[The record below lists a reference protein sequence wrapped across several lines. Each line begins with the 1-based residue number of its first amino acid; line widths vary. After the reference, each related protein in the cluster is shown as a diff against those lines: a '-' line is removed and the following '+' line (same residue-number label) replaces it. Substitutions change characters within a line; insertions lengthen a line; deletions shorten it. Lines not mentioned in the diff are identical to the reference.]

1 MPSPVEQIK
10 ARLSVADVV
19 GSYLKL
25 VRAGANF
32 KAVCPFHNEKTPSF
46 YVSPARDVWH
56 CFGCGKGGDQFRFV
70 MDIEGVDFKEALD
83 ILAKRASV
91 ELVYEDPRERD
102 ERLRLFAILEETAKF
117 YELNLSRSATV
128 RDYLVKRGVSEES
141 VKSFRLGFSLPEA
154 TGWRTLLEHLQKKG
168 FIPPEIEKVGLLI
181 KNPKA
186 QSAAHLYY
194 DRFRNRIIFPIADFN
209 GRIIGF
215 GGRIFGN
222 ATDTVA
228 KYINSPQT
236 VLYDKSR
243 VLYAFDKAKLEV
255 RKSNTAI
262 LVEGYMDAL
271 MVHQAGTTNAV
282 AVSGTALTPYQLQG
296 LKRLCDKLLMS
307 FDMDEAGE
315 SATRRSIDMAL
326 EAGFDVKVIAVK
338 EKDPAD
344 VIKENPAVWLEA
356 VEQSKDVISFFLERS
371 LEKFDARTIEGKRSI
386 ARSVLPLVAK
396 IPQEIDKA
404 HWVAKIAQALGIK
417 DEAVWQDL
425 KKIKSPHVF
434 AAARQDLGV
443 NAPPQKSRLQV
454 LEERLL
460 GLLFARPL
468 EVAEKL
474 NADMFSLPAHKKLYT
489 DLAASERSEE
499 GYRTSFA
506 NMPPEY
512 QTLANRFIFEAEVTG
527 FAGIDEEVGAC
538 VQEIER
544 EQLKG
549 RLEGLSDRIRKAELS
564 GNTAELGTLVAEFSD
579 ASRRLASS

>member
-10 ARLSVADVV
+10 SRLSVADVV
-19 GSYLKL
+19 GSYIKL

-70 MDIEGVDFKEALD
+70 MDIEGADFKEALD
-83 ILAKRASV
+83 ILAKRAGV

-102 ERLRLFAILEETAKF
+102 ERLRLFAIMEEAAKF
-117 YELNLSRSATV
+117 YELNLSRTVVV
-128 RDYLVKRGVSEES
+128 RDYLLKRGVSEES

-154 TGWRTLLEHLQKKG
+154 LGWRTLLEHLQKKG
-168 FIPPEIEKVGLLI
+168 FTGPEIEKVGLLI
-181 KNPKA
+181 QNPKA
-186 QSAAHLYY
+186 QSAAHRYY

-215 GGRIFGN
+215 GGRILGS

-243 VLYAFDKAKLEV
+243 VLYAFDKAKLEI
-255 RKSNTAI
+255 RKSNTAV

-271 MVHQAGTTNAV
+271 MAHQAGTTHAV

-344 VIKENPAVWLEA
+344 VIKENPAIWLEA

-371 LEKFDARTIEGKRSI
+371 LEKFDTRTIEGKRNI

-404 HWVAKIAQALGIK
+404 HWVAKVAQALGVK
-417 DEAVWQDL
+417 DDAVWQDL
-425 KKIKSPHVF
+425 KKIKSPQAF
-434 AAARQDLGV
+434 TATRQAPGV
-443 NAPPQKSRLQV
+443 SAQPQKNRLQI

-468 EVAEKL
+468 EVAQKL
-474 NADMFSLPAHKKLYT
+474 KADMFSLPAHKKLYT
-489 DLAASERSEE
+489 DLTTSERSEE
-499 GYRTSFA
+499 GYRTAFA

-512 QTLANRFIFEAEVTG
+512 QTLANRFIFEVEVTG
-527 FAGIDEEVGAC
+527 LLGIEEEVGAC
-538 VQEIER
+538 IQEIER
-544 EQLKG
+544 EGLKS

-564 GNTAELGTLVAEFSD
+564 GDVAELGALVAEFSD